1 MIGFYRSIMRLLV
14 VVLTAVILFSVLIGC
29 KGNGPG
35 KDYFPPVYEPDHTE
49 PSESGCNFIPSNP
62 DGSSL
67 LWGIS
72 PYTFL
77 VAISVD
83 PYSTHDKQGQPS
95 IPVVEVDFSDGT
107 GWHDYSTETREFYEY
122 ERAWEDMPTYTLIEP
137 GAYPIHVSVT
147 LPDGD
152 VLDNEDF
159 LESNPEWQTITV
171 LPADDGGGA

>member
-1 MIGFYRSIMRLLV
+1 LIGFYRSIMRLLV

-72 PYTFL
+72 TATAKWTPWTAPAFW
-77 VAISVD
+77 
-83 PYSTHDKQGQPS
+83 T
-95 IPVVEVDFSDGT
+95 
-107 GWHDYSTETREFYEY
+107 
-122 ERAWEDMPTYTLIEP
+122 P
-137 GAYPIHVSVT
+137 GKAASPIRV
-147 LPDGD
+147 G
-152 VLDNEDF
+152 
-159 LESNPEWQTITV
+159 IR
-171 LPADDGGGA
+171 